1 MDALDGVNVIAVIV
15 AFVTVSVAVPAC
27 PANSAEIVVLP
38 GCTPVACAML
48 LIALLIVAMEARDDV
63 QVAKLVKSCVSP
75 FAKCPIARNCVQNPA
90 GTLGFAGATWT
101 EVKLAPSTT
110 TFAVALTDPLCA
122 VMIAIPADC
131 PVTNPFCVTVAIELS
146 EDVQVAK
153 PFNNCVLP
161 SLYVPVAPIPVPEP
175 GVSNVELGDI
185 EMEVSEAELTV
196 SRAEPLAFAPA

>member
-1 MDALDGVNVIAVIV
+1 M
-15 AFVTVSVAVPAC
+15 
-27 PANSAEIVVLP
+27 
-38 GCTPVACAML
+38 
-48 LIALLIVAMEARDDV
+48 
-63 QVAKLVKSCVSP
+63 
-75 FAKCPIARNCVQNPA
+75 
-90 GTLGFAGATWT
+90 TWI

-122 VMIAIPADC
+122 VTTAIPADC